1 MRPAETYLQNYKN
14 WAELVYPGY
23 SDASGI
29 LEEYLAHCHCWS
41 RSQDTRVFLLAR
53 TGQRLSRT
61 LATTDQRPG
70 LWLVRT
76 SLTSPSSPPIG
87 QPLSS
92 AGQCVSSPQ
101 HSLALTSQTPFTN
114 LNSTS
119 SGRFIVIALPCLLFD
134 KVISMRYPWIKVFKS
149 AHEVPIYDFVAR
161 YRLWA
166 DGAASH
172 KENIILWPSNNP
184 TQMWL

>member
-1 MRPAETYLQNYKN
+1 MPQEYWKN
-14 WAELVYPGY
+14 TSHTATAGQE
-23 SDASGI
+23 A
-29 LEEYLAHCHCWS
+29 
-41 RSQDTRVFLLAR
+41 RTRVCFYW
-53 TGQRLSRT
+53 
-61 LATTDQRPG
+61 PG
-70 LWLVRT
+70 LVSVCPGHWPL
-76 SLTSPSSPPIG
+76 LTSGRGCDWSGHHWPVPA
-87 QPLSS
+87 PLPLVSRCPALVS
-92 AGQCVSSPQ
+92 VSSP

-161 YRLWA
+161 YRLWG

>member
-1 MRPAETYLQNYKN
+1 M
-14 WAELVYPGY
+14 
-23 SDASGI
+23 S
-29 LEEYLAHCHCWS
+29 WS

-53 TGQRLSRT
+53 TGQRLSWT
-61 LATTDQRPG
+61 PGTTDQRPG

-87 QPLSS
+87 QPCPALVS
-92 AGQCVSSPQ
+92 VSSP
-101 HSLALTSQTPFTN
+101 HSLALTSRTPFTN

-119 SGRFIVIALPCLLFD
+119 SERFIVIALACLLFD

-161 YRLWA
+161 YRLRG